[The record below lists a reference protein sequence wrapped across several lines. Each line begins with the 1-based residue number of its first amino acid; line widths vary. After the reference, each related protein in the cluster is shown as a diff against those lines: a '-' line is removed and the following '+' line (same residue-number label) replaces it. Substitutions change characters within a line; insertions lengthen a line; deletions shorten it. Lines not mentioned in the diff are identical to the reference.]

1 MQPADSVTVARRAMD
16 VEDYIDVIR
25 RHRSWIFGPAFAC
38 LVAGFVVAFLWPDTY
53 VSSAVIRVVPPQV
66 PEALVASNL
75 NVDMTNHIMSMAQSI
90 LSRSN
95 LTSLINTQG
104 LYKKELTHEPLE
116 DIIERMQQKD
126 IKIGE
131 VQNQQV
137 SGRGAVTA
145 FQISFR
151 YYNRMTAQKVTE
163 DVVSRF
169 ITQNI
174 QERTLA
180 SRETTEFLTGEYD
193 DAKKKLDDAEQRL
206 SDFRQRNIG
215 RLPDQMQ
222 ANLSQLSN
230 MQMQMTTLDATIS
243 RINQDKLL
251 GENQLRILKDRYNSI
266 RQALGGDQTTVAVVQ
281 RNDLLAEKDK
291 QIAQLENTLAILRER
306 YKDTFPDV
314 KRALAL
320 LAQARKERDE
330 LLKEDTEKRQEAANA
345 PPVRRAVPANRELMD
360 VDAAIRRIEGEIQA
374 KDLELK
380 DRQKEMAQ
388 LTEAIKGVQAR
399 IEGVPVG
406 EKEYTDLIHTRDLA
420 REHFDEMNAKKEK
433 SEIATKSENAKLG
446 ETLELLDP
454 ASLPQT
460 PTEPK
465 RPLIIA
471 AAAAIGLAVGLMF
484 AGAREVKDTSLKNL
498 KDVRAY
504 TKLSILGS
512 IPLLENDLVVRRRR
526 RLGWLAWSTACLV
539 GIAIMSGSVVYYYA
553 TKV

>member
-1 MQPADSVTVARRAMD
+1 MQPADSVSVTRRPMD

-66 PEALVASNL
+66 PETLVQSNL

-95 LTSLINTQG
+95 LTTLINTQG

-116 DIIERMQQKD
+116 DVIERMQQKD

-137 SGRGAVTA
+137 NGRGAVNA

-151 YYNRMTAQKVTE
+151 YYNRITAQRITE
-163 DVVSRF
+163 DIVSRF

-174 QERTLA
+174 QERTIA

-193 DAKKKLDDAEQRL
+193 DAKKQLEDAEQKL
-206 SDFRQRNIG
+206 QDFRQKNIG

-222 ANLSQLSN
+222 ANLSQLQN
-230 MQMQMTTLDATIS
+230 MQMQMTTLDSTIS
-243 RINQDKLL
+243 RVNQDKLL
-251 GENQLRILKDRYNSI
+251 LENQLRILRDRYNSI
-266 RQALGGDQTTVAVVQ
+266 RQSLGGDPTAVAVIQ
-281 RNDLLAEKDK
+281 RNDLLAEKEK
-291 QIAQLENTLAILRER
+291 QIAQLESTLAILRER
-306 YKDTFPDV
+306 YKDTYPDV
-314 KRALAL
+314 QRALAL
-320 LAQARKERDE
+320 LAQARKDRDE
-330 LLKEDTEKRQEAANA
+330 LLKEDAEKKQEAANA
-345 PPVRRAVPANRELMD
+345 PQVHRPLPANRELL
-360 VDAAIRRIEGEIQA
+360 DADALIRRIEGEIAA

-380 DRQKEMAQ
+380 DRQKEMAE
-388 LTEAIKGVQAR
+388 LTDAIKGVQAR

-465 RPLIIA
+465 RSLIIA

-504 TKLSILGS
+504 TKLPILGS

>member
-1 MQPADSVTVARRAMD
+1 M
-16 VEDYIDVIR
+16 
-25 RHRSWIFGPAFAC
+25 
-38 LVAGFVVAFLWPDTY
+38 
-53 VSSAVIRVVPPQV
+53 
-66 PEALVASNL
+66 
-75 NVDMTNHIMSMAQSI
+75 
-90 LSRSN
+90 
-95 LTSLINTQG
+95 
-104 LYKKELTHEPLE
+104 
-116 DIIERMQQKD
+116 
-126 IKIGE
+126 
-131 VQNQQV
+131 
-137 SGRGAVTA
+137 
-145 FQISFR
+145 
-151 YYNRMTAQKVTE
+151 
-163 DVVSRF
+163 
-169 ITQNI
+169 
-174 QERTLA
+174 
-180 SRETTEFLTGEYD
+180 
-193 DAKKKLDDAEQRL
+193 
-206 SDFRQRNIG
+206 
-215 RLPDQMQ
+215 
-222 ANLSQLSN
+222 
-230 MQMQMTTLDATIS
+230 
-243 RINQDKLL
+243 
-251 GENQLRILKDRYNSI
+251 
-266 RQALGGDQTTVAVVQ
+266 VQ